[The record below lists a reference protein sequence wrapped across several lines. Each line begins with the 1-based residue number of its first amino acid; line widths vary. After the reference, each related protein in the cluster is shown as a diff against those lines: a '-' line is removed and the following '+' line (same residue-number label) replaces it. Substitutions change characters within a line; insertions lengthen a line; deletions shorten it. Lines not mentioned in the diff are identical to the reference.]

1 MARQNGRFEQPFDSL
16 DENDKEAQDEL
27 NALMIMAR
35 DQGRLHYENV
45 VHNTHDADFLPVQQV
60 NGSTLRLDYGVGKDA
75 SGLEQII
82 REVVKS
88 SVNDEI
94 EHLETHMGLP
104 AGSPRSITTLS
115 KYAITVDHLGRIGM
129 VIQLP
134 PCWYTSEVITG
145 RIDYFLFYY
154 RFSSSFLSTMIEDCL
169 VTSAVFSSVVM
180 DGLNEDKLLATVHN
194 EYSIG
199 LDGETYEQVE
209 ERQEKIDDI
218 FEKALQ
224 DYESKSVRGESIVS

>member
-27 NALMIMAR
+27 NALMVMAR

-94 EHLETHMGLP
+94 QIDGIAAVVQEHLETHMGLP

-115 KYAITVDHLGRIGM
+115 KYAITVDRLGRI
-129 VIQLP
+129 
-134 PCWYTSEVITG
+134 G

-180 DGLNEDKLLATVHN
+180 DDLDEDKLLATVHN

-209 ERQEKIDDI
+209 ER
-218 FEKALQ
+218 
-224 DYESKSVRGESIVS
+224 